1 MKIETTFAPNH
12 GNLARHVRT
21 LGRRG
26 LRPEVCIL
34 RLLQFVGAPLAVWF
48 HDIRY
53 RLCQDIR
60 YTWIG

>member
-34 RLLQFVGAPLAVWF
+34 RLLQFVGAPLAAPS
-48 HDIRY
+48 DDRE
-53 RLCQDIR
+53 LKPGPGTCAE
-60 YTWIG
+60 